1 MYEICGQTTLKE
13 RNEDSNDAGIAVE
26 EAAAQHK
33 PSLPFFNE
41 EFTEEDCEGEF
52 EDQAGGLEDDFT
64 TQEREYD
71 GFASLSRE
79 DGIGGFRIGKDE
91 SDDAETDEEHS
102 GDEDCP
108 VVCLETAGQEVRPYP

>member
-1 MYEICGQTTLKE
+1 MLVYEICGQTTLKE
-13 RNEDSNDAGIAVE
+13 SNEDSNDAGIAVE

-41 EFTEEDCEGEF
+41 ELAKENCEGEL

-79 DGIGGFRIGKDE
+79 DGIGSFRIGKDE
-91 SDDAETDEEHS
+91 SDDAESDEEYS

-108 VVCLETAGQEVRPYP
+108 IVLMESAI

>member
-1 MYEICGQTTLKE
+1 MYKIRRQTTLEE
-13 RNEDSNDAGIAVE
+13 RNEDPNDAGIAVE

-41 EFTEEDCEGEF
+41 EFAEEDCEGEL

-79 DGIGGFRIGKDE
+79 DGVGGFRIGKDE
-91 SDDAETDEEHS
+91 SDDAESDEEYS

-108 VVCLETAGQEVRPYP
+108 VVLIRNAI